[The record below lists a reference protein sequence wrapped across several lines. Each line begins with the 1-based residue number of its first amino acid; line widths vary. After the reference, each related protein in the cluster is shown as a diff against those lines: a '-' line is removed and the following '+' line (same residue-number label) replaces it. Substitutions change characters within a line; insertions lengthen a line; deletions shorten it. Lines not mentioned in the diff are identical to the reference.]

1 VYEKLTHD
9 STTNWKDM
17 PALDP
22 LNVKEQR
29 VEMECIATK
38 MHAEF
43 LAKVTFFNLCSK

>member
-29 VEMECIATK
+29 VNGMYCNKDARGI
-38 MHAEF
+38 F
-43 LAKVTFFNLCSK
+43 S